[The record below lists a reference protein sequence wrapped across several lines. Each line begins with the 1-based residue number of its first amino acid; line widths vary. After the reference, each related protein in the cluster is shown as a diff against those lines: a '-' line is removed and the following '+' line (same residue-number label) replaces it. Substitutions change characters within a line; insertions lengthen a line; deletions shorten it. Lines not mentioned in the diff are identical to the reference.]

1 MKLTSLLLSSAAVLV
16 AGSAFAADLPAKKAA
31 PAAAVTACPAHGA
44 GFFTIPGS
52 ETCIKLNGYMNNL
65 TTFSD
70 EDQSTSNGAELQ
82 LNLDARSNSEIGVV
96 RGFGRFGNSGMEK
109 AYVQVGGLTVGR
121 NSSLADIAGTNAW
134 NFGSNLGGG
143 SKNGAT
149 YAATMGAVT
158 LSLGIAGSADNNDK
172 DKTVVTLVTTNGT
185 SAGTVTQATTA
196 TYSSGTPD
204 LLAGISAKMGLVDV
218 KLVGVS
224 HTAVD
229 ATGDTQGYAV
239 VGRIGASL
247 GGGFGVAL
255 FGGISEAAADYT
267 GNIYKDTDGAG
278 NNNTGSNIGGQ
289 ITLEAGNGTLALA
302 ADQYTA
308 SLGTADATVTTY
320 GISYAY
326 DIAKG
331 LAIEPEIVYTSED
344 DDGTTTESTTVY
356 LRIQR
361 DF

>member
-31 PAAAVTACPAHGA
+31 PAAAVTACPAFGA

-52 ETCIKLNGYMNNL
+52 DTCIQLGGYMNNL
-65 TTFSD
+65 TTYSD
-70 EDQSTSNGAELQ
+70 EDQSTSNAAELR
-82 LNLDARSNSEIGVV
+82 LTIDARSNSEIGVI
-96 RGFGRFGNSGMEK
+96 RGFGRIGNAGMER

-121 NSSLADIAGTNAW
+121 NASLADIAGTNAW
-134 NFGSNLGGG
+134 MYGSNLGGG
-143 SKNGAT
+143 SRNGAT

-158 LSLGIAGSADNNDK
+158 LSLGIADSANNNDT
-172 DKTVVTLVTTNGT
+172 DTTSST
-185 SAGTVTQATTA
+185 

-204 LLAGISAKMGLVDV
+204 LLAGVSAKTGPVDV

-229 ATGDTQGYAV
+229 ATGETQGYAV
-239 VGRIGASL
+239 VGRIGASV

-255 FGGISEAAADYT
+255 FGGISEAAAAYT
-267 GNIYKDTDGAG
+267 GDIYTDTDGAG
-278 NNNTGSNIGGQ
+278 NNNTGTNIGGE
-289 ITLEAGNGTLALA
+289 ITLAAGNGTLALA
-302 ADQYTA
+302 VDQYTA
-308 SLGTADATVTTY
+308 SLGTDEAVVTSY

-331 LAIEPEIVYTSED
+331 LAIEPELVYTSED
-344 DDGTTTESTTVY
+344 DDGTETNSTTVY

>member
-31 PAAAVTACPAHGA
+31 PAAAVTACPAFGA
-44 GFFTIPGS
+44 GFFQLPGS
-52 ETCIKLNGYMNNL
+52 DTCLQLGGFMNYMA
-65 TTFSD
+65 TYSD
-70 EDQSTSNGAELQ
+70 EDQSLAQAGNLRLT
-82 LNLDARSNSEIGVV
+82 LDARSNSEIGVI
-96 RGFGRFGNSGMEK
+96 RGFGRIGNDGMER
-109 AYVQVGGLTVGR
+109 AYVQFGGLTVGK
-121 NSSLADIAGTNAW
+121 NASLADIAGTNAW
-134 NFGSNLGGG
+134 NYGSNLGGG
-143 SKNGAT
+143 SNVGAT

-158 LSLGIAGSADNNDK
+158 LSLGIADSANNNI
-172 DKTVVTLVTTNGT
+172 TTTTNGT
-185 SAGTVTQATTA
+185 TATA

-204 LLAGISAKMGLVDV
+204 LLAGISAKTGPVDV
-218 KLVGVS
+218 KLVAVS

-229 ATGDTQGYAV
+229 DTGETQGYAV
-239 VGRIGASL
+239 VGRIGASV

-267 GNIYKDTDGAG
+267 GNIYTDTDGAG
-278 NNNTGSNIGGQ
+278 NNNTGTNIGGE
-289 ITLEAGNGTLALA
+289 ITLAAGNGTLALA

-326 DIAKG
+326 NVAKG
-331 LAIEPEIVYTSED
+331 LAIEPELVYTSED

>member
-31 PAAAVTACPAHGA
+31 PAAAVTACPAFGA

-52 ETCIKLNGYMNNL
+52 DTCIKLGGYMNNV
-65 TTFSD
+65 TTYSD
-70 EDQSTSNGAELQ
+70 EDQSTSNAAELR
-82 LNLDARSNSEIGVV
+82 LTLDARSNSEIGVI
-96 RGFGRFGNSGMEK
+96 RGFGRIGNGGMER
-109 AYVQVGGLTVGR
+109 AYVQVGGLTVGK
-121 NSSLADIAGTNAW
+121 NSSLADISGTNAW
-134 NFGSNLGGG
+134 NYGANLGGG
-143 SKNGAT
+143 SKVGAT

-158 LSLGIAGSADNNDK
+158 LSLGIAESANNNFE
-172 DKTVVTLVTTNGT
+172 TTSTSTLVGTNTTWTKTTTTTNT
-185 SAGTVTQATTA
+185 
-196 TYSSGTPD
+196 SGTPD
-204 LLAGISAKMGLVDV
+204 LLVGISAKTGPVDV

-229 ATGDTQGYAV
+229 GTGETQGYAV
-239 VGRIGASL
+239 VGRIGASV

-255 FGGISEAAADYT
+255 FGGISEAAAAYT
-267 GNIYKDTDGAG
+267 GDIYTDTDGGG
-278 NNNTGSNIGGQ
+278 NSNTGTNIGGE

-308 SLGTADATVTTY
+308 SLAGADATVTTY

-326 DIAKG
+326 NVAKG
-331 LAIEPEIVYTSED
+331 LAVEPELVYTSED

>member
-31 PAAAVTACPAHGA
+31 PAAAVTACPAFGA

-52 ETCIKLNGYMNNL
+52 DTCIKLGGYMNNL

-70 EDQSTSNGAELQ
+70 EDQSIANEAGLRLT
-82 LNLDARSNSEIGVV
+82 LDARSNSEIGVI
-96 RGFGRFGNSGMEK
+96 RGFGRIGNDGMER

-143 SKNGAT
+143 SKNGMT

-158 LSLGIAGSADNNDK
+158 LSLGIADSANNNIS
-172 DKTVVTLVTTNGT
+172 TTT
-185 SAGTVTQATTA
+185 SSSTSYT
-196 TYSSGTPD
+196 SGTPD
-204 LLAGISAKMGLVDV
+204 MLVGVSAKTGPVDV

-229 ATGDTQGYAV
+229 NTGETQGYAV
-239 VGRIGASL
+239 VGRIGASV

-267 GNIYKDTDGAG
+267 GNIYTDTDGSG
-278 NNNTGSNIGGQ
+278 NNNKGTNIGGE

-302 ADQYTA
+302 VDQYTA
-308 SLGTADATVTTY
+308 SLGTDDATVTSY

-326 DIAKG
+326 DVAKG
-331 LAIEPEIVYTSED
+331 LAIEPELVYTSED
-344 DDGTTTESTTVY
+344 DDGDETNSTTVY

>member
-1 MKLTSLLLSSAAVLV
+1 MKLTSLLLSSAAILV

-31 PAAAVTACPAHGA
+31 PAAAVTACPAFGA

-52 ETCIKLNGYMNNL
+52 DTCIQLGGYMNNL

-70 EDQSTSNGAELQ
+70 EDQSIANAAELR
-82 LNLDARSNSEIGVV
+82 LTIDARSNSEIGVI
-96 RGFGRFGNSGMEK
+96 RGFGRIGNAGMER

-121 NSSLADIAGTNAW
+121 NASLADIAGTNAW
-134 NFGSNLGGG
+134 MYGSNLGGG
-143 SKNGAT
+143 SRNGAT

-158 LSLGIAGSADNNDK
+158 LSLGIADSANNNIDN
-172 DKTVVTLVTTNGT
+172 TTNAST
-185 SAGTVTQATTA
+185 

-204 LLAGISAKMGLVDV
+204 LLAGVSAKAGPVDV

-229 ATGDTQGYAV
+229 DTGETQGYAV
-239 VGRIGASL
+239 VGRIGASV

-267 GNIYKDTDGAG
+267 GNIYTDTDGAG
-278 NNNTGSNIGGQ
+278 NTNTGTNIGGE
-289 ITLEAGNGTLALA
+289 ITLAAGNGTLALA
-302 ADQYTA
+302 VDQYTA
-308 SLGTADATVTTY
+308 SLGTDDATVTSY

-326 DIAKG
+326 NIAKG
-331 LAIEPEIVYTSED
+331 LAIEPELVYTD
-344 DDGTTTESTTVY
+344 TQDTVDGDVKSTTVY

>member
-1 MKLTSLLLSSAAVLV
+1 MDSNMKLTSLLLSSAAVLV

-31 PAAAVTACPAHGA
+31 PAAAVTACPAFGA

-52 ETCIKLNGYMNNL
+52 DTCIKLGGFMNYMA
-65 TTFSD
+65 TYSD
-70 EDQSTSNGAELQ
+70 EDQSLAQAGNLRLT
-82 LNLDARSNSEIGVV
+82 LDAQSNSEIGLI
-96 RGFGRFGNSGMEK
+96 RGFGRLGNAGMEK
-109 AYVQVGGLTVGR
+109 AYVQFGSLTVGK
-121 NSSLADIAGTNAW
+121 NASLADIAGTNAW
-134 NFGSNLGGG
+134 NYGSNLGGG
-143 SKNGAT
+143 SDIGAT

-158 LSLGIAGSADNNDK
+158 FSLGIANSANN
-172 DKTVVTLVTTNGT
+172 NF
-185 SAGTVTQATTA
+185 AGDDPT

-204 LLAGISAKMGLVDV
+204 LLAGISAKAGPVDV
-218 KLVGVS
+218 KLVGAS

-229 ATGDTQGYAV
+229 GTGETQGYAV
-239 VGRIGASL
+239 VGRIGASA

-267 GNIYKDTDGAG
+267 GNIYTDTDGAG
-278 NNNTGSNIGGQ
+278 NNNTGSNIGGE
-289 ITLEAGNGTLALA
+289 ITLAAGNGTLALA

-326 DIAKG
+326 NVAKG
-331 LAIEPEIVYTSED
+331 LAIEPELVYTSED